1 MPRSK
6 PQKVVI
12 EFGDGSKSEASFE
25 TLPSQLQLELLR
37 QPFAS
42 QPSKTPEQ
50 EKYVISKTPEQEKYV
65 ILEWDDGWREVIQ
78 VDAACAEI
86 NRYYVISRP
95 EDVGRLSLNKEDG
108 YPELIEIVRKPLDL
122 RRITFLDTFKI
133 SLERSDR
140 EGKKMDHF
148 FALSKEGDAI
158 QEEMEAFRKAVAE
171 EGYDLQELQSQD
183 PDQLR
188 EVYEK
193 IRRKMGIK
201 AAQRQQDVFDFIAY
215 LTKAAD

>member
-12 EFGDGSKSEASFE
+12 EFGDGSKTEASFDA
-25 TLPSQLQLELLR
+25 LPSQVQWELLR

-42 QPSKTPEQ
+42 QPSAHPEQ
-50 EKYVISKTPEQEKYV
+50 EKFVL
-65 ILEWDDGWREVIQ
+65 LEWDDGWREVLE

-95 EDVGRLSLNKEDG
+95 EDVGRLSLNKKDD
-108 YPELIEIVRKPLDL
+108 YPELIEIVRKPRDL
-122 RRITFLDTFKI
+122 TRITFLDTFQL

-140 EGKKMDHF
+140 EGKKIDHF
-148 FALSKEGDAI
+148 FALSKAGDAI
-158 QEEMEAFRKAVAE
+158 SEEMEAFKKAVE
-171 EGYDLQELQSQD
+171 EVGIDLQDLQSQD
-183 PDQLR
+183 PGQLV
-188 EVYEK
+188 EQYEK

-201 AAQRQQDVFDFIAY
+201 AAQRQQDVYDFIAY
-215 LTKAAD
+215 LAKVAG